1 MSKRNRTEKRYN
13 KMNKYNRN
21 CKQRHR
27 KTAEACKDT
36 IEALKIPDY
45 IDRTWCDQIH
55 FSRVDPEEC
64 RTYGITN
71 HAKKRMSQRGISK
84 DAISVVLE
92 FGRKVHI
99 RNAIIYFFGRK
110 EFNKHLHKNQIAGK
124 WSDYRD
130 IHVLVSPAD
139 DVIITTYK
147 NQKLSLKVGF

>member
-1 MSKRNRTEKRYN
+1 
-13 KMNKYNRN
+13 
-21 CKQRHR
+21 
-27 KTAEACKDT
+27 
-36 IEALKIPDY
+36 
-45 IDRTWCDQIH
+45 
-55 FSRVDPEEC
+55 
-64 RTYGITN
+64 
-71 HAKKRMSQRGISK
+71 MSQRGISK

-99 RNAIIYFFGRK
+99 RNAIVYFFGRK